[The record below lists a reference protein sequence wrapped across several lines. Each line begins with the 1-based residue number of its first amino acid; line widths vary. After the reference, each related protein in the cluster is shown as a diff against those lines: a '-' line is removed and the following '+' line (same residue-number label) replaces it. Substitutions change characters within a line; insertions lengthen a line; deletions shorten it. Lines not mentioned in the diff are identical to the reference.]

1 MVTIIKK
8 IKPMFNGLITTMNRY
23 EQDVKVKG
31 TDLIDSS
38 KSNAVKEYQTV
49 VAVGPMVRGIEVGDT
64 VFINPNRYAVM
75 KHKAGSLQDGVIK
88 DNPVIGYNFDIVEM
102 GDQQCLL
109 LQDRD
114 IDFII
119 EEFEEIPEPPR
130 STIIQPEEKKIIV

>member
-75 KHKAGSLQDGVIK
+75 KHKPGSLQDGVIK
-88 DNPVIGYNFDIVEM
+88 DNPVIGYNFDIVEID
-102 GDQQCLL
+102 GVDHLY
-109 LQDRD
+109 LQDSD
-114 IDFII
+114 IKFVAEV
-119 EEFEEIPEPPR
+119 EEFNEDPLIYTKKPE
-130 STIIQPEEKKIIV
+130 IIV

>member
-49 VAVGPMVRGIEVGDT
+49 VAVGPMVRGIEVGDI

-88 DNPVIGYNFDIVEM
+88 DNPVIGYNFDIVEIE
-102 GDQQCLL
+102 GVNHLY
-109 LQDRD
+109 LQDSD
-114 IDFII
+114 IKFVAEI
-119 EEFEEIPEPPR
+119 EEFNENPMIYTEKPE
-130 STIIQPEEKKIIV
+130 IIV

>member
-8 IKPMFNGLITTMNRY
+8 VKPMFNGLITTMNRY

-88 DNPVIGYNFDIVEM
+88 DNPVVGYNFDIVEIE
-102 GDQQCLL
+102 GVNHLY
-109 LQDRD
+109 LQDSD
-114 IDFII
+114 IKFVAEV
-119 EEFEEIPEPPR
+119 EEFNEDPLIYTKKPE
-130 STIIQPEEKKIIV
+130 IIV

>member
-1 MVTIIKK
+1 MTTIIKK

-88 DNPVIGYNFDIVEM
+88 DNPVIGYNFDIVEIE
-102 GDQQCLL
+102 GVNHLY
-109 LQDRD
+109 LQDSD
-114 IDFII
+114 IKFVAEI
-119 EEFEEIPEPPR
+119 EEFNENPLIY
-130 STIIQPEEKKIIV
+130 TEKSEIIV

>member
-1 MVTIIKK
+1 MTTIIKK

-88 DNPVIGYNFDIVEM
+88 DNPVIGYNFDIVEID
-102 GDQQCLL
+102 GVNHLY
-109 LQDRD
+109 LQDSD
-114 IDFII
+114 IKFVAEI
-119 EEFEEIPEPPR
+119 EEFNEDPLIYTEKPE
-130 STIIQPEEKKIIV
+130 IIV

>member
-8 IKPMFNGLITTMNRY
+8 VKPMFNGLITTMNKY

-88 DNPVIGYNFDIVEM
+88 DNPVIGYNFDIVEID
-102 GDQQCLL
+102 GVNHLY
-109 LQDRD
+109 LQDSD
-114 IDFII
+114 IKFVAEI
-119 EEFEEIPEPPR
+119 EEFNENPLIYTEKPE
-130 STIIQPEEKKIIV
+130 IIV

>member
-88 DNPVIGYNFDIVEM
+88 DNPVIGYNFDIVEID
-102 GDQQCLL
+102 GVNHLY
-109 LQDRD
+109 LQDSD
-114 IDFII
+114 IKFVAEI
-119 EEFEEIPEPPR
+119 EEFNENPLIYTEKPE
-130 STIIQPEEKKIIV
+130 IIV

>member
-49 VAVGPMVRGIEVGDT
+49 VAVGPMVRGIEVGNT

-88 DNPVIGYNFDIVEM
+88 DNPVIGYNFDIVEIE
-102 GDQQCLL
+102 GVNHLY
-109 LQDRD
+109 LQDSD
-114 IDFII
+114 IKFVAEI
-119 EEFEEIPEPPR
+119 EEFNENPLIYTEKPE
-130 STIIQPEEKKIIV
+130 IIV

>member
-8 IKPMFNGLITTMNRY
+8 VKPMFNGLITTMNRY

-88 DNPVIGYNFDIVEM
+88 DNPVIGYNFDIVE
-102 GDQQCLL
+102 
-109 LQDRD
+109 
-114 IDFII
+114 I
-119 EEFEEIPEPPR
+119 EGVEH
-130 STIIQPEEKKIIV
+130 

>member
-8 IKPMFNGLITTMNRY
+8 VKPMFNGLITTMNRY

-88 DNPVIGYNFDIVEM
+88 DNPVIGYNFDIVEIE
-102 GDQQCLL
+102 GVNHLY
-109 LQDRD
+109 LQDSD
-114 IDFII
+114 IKFVAEI
-119 EEFEEIPEPPR
+119 EEFNENPMIYTEKPE
-130 STIIQPEEKKIIV
+130 IIV

>member
-8 IKPMFNGLITTMNRY
+8 VKPMFNGLITTMNRY

-88 DNPVIGYNFDIVEM
+88 DNPVIGYNFDIVEID
-102 GDQQCLL
+102 GVNHLY
-109 LQDRD
+109 LQDSD
-114 IDFII
+114 IKFVAEI
-119 EEFEEIPEPPR
+119 EEFNENPLIYTEKPE
-130 STIIQPEEKKIIV
+130 IIV

>member
-88 DNPVIGYNFDIVEM
+88 DNPVIGYNFDIVEIE
-102 GDQQCLL
+102 GVNHLY
-109 LQDRD
+109 LQDSD
-114 IDFII
+114 IKFVAEI
-119 EEFEEIPEPPR
+119 EEFNENPMIYTEKPEI
-130 STIIQPEEKKIIV
+130 II

>member
-1 MVTIIKK
+1 MTTIIKK
-8 IKPMFNGLITTMNRY
+8 VKPMFNGLITTMNRY

-88 DNPVIGYNFDIVEM
+88 DNPVIGYNFDIVEIE
-102 GDQQCLL
+102 GVNHLY
-109 LQDRD
+109 LQDSD
-114 IDFII
+114 IKFVAEI
-119 EEFEEIPEPPR
+119 EEFNENPLIYTEKPE
-130 STIIQPEEKKIIV
+130 IIV

>member
-1 MVTIIKK
+1 MTTIIKK
-8 IKPMFNGLITTMNRY
+8 VKPMFNGLITTMNRY

-88 DNPVIGYNFDIVEM
+88 DNPVVGYNFDIVEID
-102 GDQQCLL
+102 GVNHLY
-109 LQDRD
+109 LQDSD
-114 IDFII
+114 IKFVAEI
-119 EEFEEIPEPPR
+119 EEFNENPLIYTEKPE
-130 STIIQPEEKKIIV
+130 IIV

>member
-1 MVTIIKK
+1 MTTIIKK
-8 IKPMFNGLITTMNRY
+8 VKPMFNGLITTMNRY

-88 DNPVIGYNFDIVEM
+88 DNPVIGYNFDIVEIE
-102 GDQQCLL
+102 GVNHLY
-109 LQDRD
+109 LQDSD
-114 IDFII
+114 IKFVAEI
-119 EEFEEIPEPPR
+119 EEFNENPLIY
-130 STIIQPEEKKIIV
+130 TEKSEIIV

>member
-1 MVTIIKK
+1 MTTIIKK
-8 IKPMFNGLITTMNRY
+8 VKPMFNGLITTMNRY

-88 DNPVIGYNFDIVEM
+88 DNPVIGYNFDIVEIE
-102 GDQQCLL
+102 GVNHLY
-109 LQDRD
+109 LQDSD
-114 IDFII
+114 IKFVAEI
-119 EEFEEIPEPPR
+119 EEFNEDPLIYTKKPE
-130 STIIQPEEKKIIV
+130 IIV

>member
-49 VAVGPMVRGIEVGDT
+49 IAVGPMVRGIEVGDT

-88 DNPVIGYNFDIVEM
+88 DNPVIGYNFDIVEIE
-102 GDQQCLL
+102 GVNHLY
-109 LQDRD
+109 LQDSD
-114 IDFII
+114 IKFVAEI
-119 EEFEEIPEPPR
+119 EEFNENPPIYTEKPE
-130 STIIQPEEKKIIV
+130 IIV

>member
-8 IKPMFNGLITTMNRY
+8 VKPMFNGLITTMNRY

-49 VAVGPMVRGIEVGDT
+49 VAVGPMVRGIEVGDI

-88 DNPVIGYNFDIVEM
+88 DNPVIGYNFDIVEIE
-102 GDQQCLL
+102 GVNHLY
-109 LQDRD
+109 LQDSD
-114 IDFII
+114 IKFVAEI
-119 EEFEEIPEPPR
+119 EEFNENPLIHTEKPE
-130 STIIQPEEKKIIV
+130 IIV

>member
-1 MVTIIKK
+1 MTTIIKK
-8 IKPMFNGLITTMNRY
+8 VKPMFNGLITTMNRY

-88 DNPVIGYNFDIVEM
+88 DNPVIGYNFDIVEI
-102 GDQQCLL
+102 GGVNHLY
-109 LQDRD
+109 LQDSD
-114 IDFII
+114 IKFVAEI
-119 EEFEEIPEPPR
+119 EEFNENPLIYTEKPE
-130 STIIQPEEKKIIV
+130 IIV